1 MKKLNPMHPGE
12 VLREEFLKPL
22 GLKPYT
28 AARMLGIPR
37 TRVERIA
44 SEMSGIT
51 ADTALR
57 FARLFGTSAEFW
69 LNLQGRYDMLV
80 AQKEIGRELARI
92 KPAPRDVRAA

>member
-1 MKKLNPMHPGE
+1 MKKLAPMHPGE

-22 GLKPYT
+22 ALKPYT
-28 AARMLGIPR
+28 AAKMLGIPR

-44 SEMSGIT
+44 NELSGIT

-69 LNLQGRYDMLV
+69 LNLQSRFDMLT
-80 AQKEIGRELARI
+80 AQKEIGRELSKI
-92 KPAPRDVRAA
+92 KPATERANAA

>member
-37 TRVERIA
+37 TRFERIA
-44 SEMSGIT
+44 SETSGIT

-80 AQKEIGRELARI
+80 AQKEIGRELDKI
-92 KPAPRDVRAA
+92 KPATRDVRAA